1 MSGRQAALP
10 TEGTGTRIT
19 LICTSRTI
27 AATRRDLR
35 QIGGYR
41 MSRDCLVVTVCN
53 QMPDP
58 VADDE

>member
-35 QIGGYR
+35 QIGGYVR
-41 MSRDCLVVTVCN
+41 ASTMERCHTK
-53 QMPDP
+53 
-58 VADDE
+58 